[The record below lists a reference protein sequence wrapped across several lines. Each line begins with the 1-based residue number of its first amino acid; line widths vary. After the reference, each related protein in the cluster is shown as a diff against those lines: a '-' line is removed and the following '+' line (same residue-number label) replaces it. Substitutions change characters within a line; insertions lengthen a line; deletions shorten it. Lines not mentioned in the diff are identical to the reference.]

1 MSVEDASPHYATSVA
16 AAATVG
22 PTRLET
28 GAAFPDAVSSTETSM
43 AKATEEP
50 LQLLAEIEL
59 LRRKST
65 LLERRVA
72 AWENELLEV
81 RESIDALQRARDPES
96 PEWQEKLSGLDHRV
110 GRLERRREAEAA
122 APPPSSAAALG
133 ARHTVPRDLDSVA
146 LVRARWVPS
155 DATPGETV
163 DLVATADGIP
173 ADTKLTFTVRS
184 LVEDA
189 PVAELTGTCDGD
201 VAQAS
206 WKVPK
211 KPPFRELVF
220 EVRHEGAEA
229 RSPVLVL
236 PAD

>member
-1 MSVEDASPHYATSVA
+1 
-16 AAATVG
+16 
-22 PTRLET
+22 
-28 GAAFPDAVSSTETSM
+28 M
-43 AKATEEP
+43 AKAKEEP
-50 LQLLAEIEL
+50 LQFLAELEL

-96 PEWQEKLSGLDHRV
+96 PEWQQKLSGLDHRV
-110 GRLERRREAEAA
+110 GRLERRREAQAA
-122 APPPSSAAALG
+122 APPPTSPTAV

-184 LVEDA
+184 LVEDS
-189 PVAELTGTCDGD
+189 PVAELSGLCDGD

-220 EVRHEGAEA
+220 EVRHDGAEA